1 MPAPLPNVAPK
12 PLEPITDSPW
22 LWFALF
28 TGFGLAALLATGG
41 KFGRRQANIE
51 HQYQA
56 RAAVASGKLQV
67 EEGGTGLKK
76 TAGAPEYTTPEAPA
90 IPIWPL
96 EIILGVLCAVSFVLL
111 LRQRM
116 GGDYQDGP
124 QPEKQQP
131 AAPP

>member
-1 MPAPLPNVAPK
+1 MADRPPTLASSLPK
-12 PLEPITDSPW
+12 EPITDSPW

-41 KFGRRQANIE
+41 KFGKRQANIE

-67 EEGGTGLKK
+67 EEGGTGLKR
-76 TAGAPEYTTPEAPA
+76 TAGAPEYTTPEHPA
-90 IPIWPL
+90 VPIWPL
-96 EIILGVLCAVSFVLL
+96 EIILGTICAASFVML

-116 GGDYQDGP
+116 GAP
-124 QPEKQQP
+124 TNT
-131 AAPP
+131 APP